1 MVPPLMECQVQAT
14 TPRSCGKEPRGL
26 VVANGNQVMMLSCF
40 AITSQE
46 ETWVA
51 LTVRMFM
58 PHRAV
63 RHNVADEKK
72 PPWKSFAL
80 EVIRANNLC
89 GFMVT
94 ALRNPQICF
103 MHADVLRGGVQQSKS
118 PSMEL
123 AYMQVRRLER
133 RIRGSCSGSD

>member
-1 MVPPLMECQVQAT
+1 MVPSLMECQVQAT

-72 PPWKSFAL
+72 PPWKSFAPTTCVVSWSQRCGIL
-80 EVIRANNLC
+80 KSASCMPMCCGAECSSRNL
-89 GFMVT
+89 
-94 ALRNPQICF
+94 
-103 MHADVLRGGVQQSKS
+103 
-118 PSMEL
+118 
-123 AYMQVRRLER
+123 QVWSWLTCR
-133 RIRGSCSGSD
+133 